1 MPAPF
6 QPDPPRGAMHVGR
19 LTQADLPGLRDL
31 LAQDPVMNLFL
42 LAMLDAVQVDQ
53 VGWYGVR
60 VDGALRAACLVRE
73 AALAVPWAPDPEAA
87 AALGAGLRHVPAPHL
102 VVGPRADVDALWAAW
117 RPAADVVRQH
127 DQHLYVCDVS
137 DGAPPPRGFRLAR
150 PAEWPAITALSAAME
165 AEDTGRHPLLE
176 DADGFIETIRSRIA
190 REATWVIDRGAGVQF
205 VLHAGT
211 RSALGAQ
218 IGGTFVPPSA
228 RRQGLATAGVRAT
241 TAALLRDV
249 PVVTLHVDERN
260 TPAVRT
266 YQSANYRAYAPMR
279 LLVTA
284 PRSG

>member
-1 MPAPF
+1 
-6 QPDPPRGAMHVGR
+6 MHAGR
-19 LTQADLPGLRDL
+19 LTQADLPGLRAL
-31 LAQDPVMNLFL
+31 LAEDPVMNLFL
-42 LAMLDAVQVDQ
+42 LAMLDAVQVDE

-60 VDGALRAACLVRE
+60 ANGALRAACLVRE
-73 AALAVPWAPDPEAA
+73 AALAVPWAPDPDHA
-87 AALGAGLRHVPAPHL
+87 AALGAALRHVPAPRL
-102 VVGPRADVDALWAAW
+102 VVGPRADVDHLWAAW
-117 RPAADVVRQH
+117 RPDADVVRLH
-127 DQHLYVCDVS
+127 DQHMYVCDARG
-137 DGAPPPRGFRLAR
+137 DAPPPRGFRLAR

-176 DADGFIETIRSRIA
+176 DADAFVQTIRSRIA
-190 REATWVIDRGAGVQF
+190 REATWVIDRGDGVQF

-211 RSALGAQ
+211 RNALGAQ
-218 IGGTFVPPSA
+218 IGGTFVPPAA

-266 YQSANYRAYAPMR
+266 YQQANYRAYAPMR

>member
-1 MPAPF
+1 
-6 QPDPPRGAMHVGR
+6 MHAGR
-19 LTQADLPGLRDL
+19 LTQADLPGLRAL

-42 LAMLDAVQVDQ
+42 LAMLDAVPVDE
-53 VGWYGVR
+53 VGWYGVQEGG
-60 VDGALRAACLVRE
+60 VLRAACLVRE
-73 AALAVPWAPDPEAA
+73 AALAVPWAPGPAHA
-87 AALGAGLRHVPAPHL
+87 TALGSALRGVPAPRL
-102 VVGPRADVDALWAAW
+102 VVGPRAHVDALWAAW
-117 RPAADVVRQH
+117 RPDVDVVRQH
-127 DQHLYVCDVS
+127 DQHLYVCDTPRQS
-137 DGAPPPRGFRLAR
+137 PPPRGFRLAR
-150 PAEWPAITALSAAME
+150 PAEWPAIAALSAAME

-176 DADGFIETIRSRIA
+176 DADAFVDTIRSRIA
-190 REATWVIDRGAGVQF
+190 REATWVIDRGEGVQF

-211 RSALGAQ
+211 RNTQGAQ
-218 IGGTFVPPSA
+218 IGGTYVPPAA